1 MIVMRWAY
9 KWSRELARRMDC
21 YRGEH
26 IGGHPQFSDGSHAK
40 CGPAE
45 GPVGFSVPEIQYVQY
60 GQNDEY

>member
-26 IGGHPQFSDGSHAK
+26 IGGHPQFSEGSHAK

-45 GPVGFSVPEIQYVQY
+45 GPVGVSVPEIQYVQY
-60 GQNDEY
+60 GENNGY